1 VCGMLEVKRDAA
13 ADLAMCEAATPGP
26 WGVDDGD
33 CDAMGIF
40 APDNDPICYV
50 SENPGCGIGLRGR
63 SIDEANARL
72 IAESRTAL
80 PHWIKRAQEAE
91 KRISAACDKL
101 NSLITLISMAGGA
114 GESVDIWGLSS
125 ELCAIA
131 SELESE

>member
-1 VCGMLEVKRDAA
+1 MSEVKRDAA
-13 ADLAMCEAATPGP
+13 ADLAMCEAAYPGP
-26 WGVDDGD
+26 WSPINSNGD
-33 CDAMGIF
+33 FVLLAKRVVAAGDECDIKF
-40 APDNDPICYV
+40 
-50 SENPGCGIGLRGR
+50 
-63 SIDEANARL
+63 

-91 KRISAACDKL
+91 KRISEACDKL

-114 GESVDIWGLSS
+114 GESVDIWGISS

>member
-1 VCGMLEVKRDAA
+1 MSEIKRDAA

-26 WGVDDGD
+26 WVVDGENGVIWDGNGQIVVVL
-33 CDAMGIF
+33 DAN
-40 APDNDPICYV
+40 ADPDND
-50 SENPGCGIGLRGR
+50 
-63 SIDEANARL
+63 DF

-80 PHWIKRAQEAE
+80 PHWIKRAQDAE

-131 SELESE
+131 SELNSE